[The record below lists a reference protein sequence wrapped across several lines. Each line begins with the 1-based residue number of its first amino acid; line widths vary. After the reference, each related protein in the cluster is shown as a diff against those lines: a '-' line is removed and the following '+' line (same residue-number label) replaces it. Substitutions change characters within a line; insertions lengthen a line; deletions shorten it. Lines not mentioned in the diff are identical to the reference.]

1 MKKGF
6 HDSKKYTKERHILH
20 KRIVDI
26 FERRASAPK
35 QGERPVAILIG
46 GGTASGKTTLR
57 KTIVREDMYMR
68 GINAVIADPDKI
80 KKYIPEYEFF
90 RQLLPDQAEV
100 IVHKESVDICELLVK
115 QLIKKRKNFIYEG
128 TMARTGKYRRLIREL
143 KSKNYEIYLYVAD
156 VPLNIAKARAD
167 KRGRITGRKIPHHII
182 ENTHRIVPITVE
194 IIKEMVD
201 NYYIFDNRAEPTLI
215 ASRNYIDPVRYEE
228 FLRKAI

>member
-26 FERRASAPK
+26 FERRASVPK

-68 GINAVIADPDKI
+68 SMNAVIADPDKI

-90 RQLLPDQAEV
+90 R
-100 IVHKESVDICELLVK
+100 
-115 QLIKKRKNFIYEG
+115 
-128 TMARTGKYRRLIREL
+128 
-143 KSKNYEIYLYVAD
+143 
-156 VPLNIAKARAD
+156 
-167 KRGRITGRKIPHHII
+167 
-182 ENTHRIVPITVE
+182 
-194 IIKEMVD
+194 
-201 NYYIFDNRAEPTLI
+201 
-215 ASRNYIDPVRYEE
+215 
-228 FLRKAI
+228 